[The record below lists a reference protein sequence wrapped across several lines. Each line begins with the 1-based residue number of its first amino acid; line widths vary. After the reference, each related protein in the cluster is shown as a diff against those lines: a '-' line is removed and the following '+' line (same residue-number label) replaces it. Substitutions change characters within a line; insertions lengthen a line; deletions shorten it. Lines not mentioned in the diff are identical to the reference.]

1 MQASINGHHHGSEII
16 CMSDSTFKSAKVVCK
31 MDRQNTLRLLKRA
44 DKMEVPKG
52 VQVRQ
57 GPVTNHVEAANEIS
71 SLVQEIGIP
80 MVTAL
85 LFAGCGWYLVRYI
98 LTSIVAKIT
107 EAQSQTERDILELRT
122 ILIALIDK
130 TTVAQSDLIRL
141 DTMIRVRYGLAPDER
156 RIGRNPD
163 NKVK

>member
-1 MQASINGHHHGSEII
+1 M
-16 CMSDSTFKSAKVVCK
+16 
-31 MDRQNTLRLLKRA
+31 
-44 DKMEVPKG
+44 
-52 VQVRQ
+52 
-57 GPVTNHVEAANEIS
+57 EAANEIS
-71 SLVQEIGIP
+71 TLVQEIGIP

-85 LFAGCGWYLVRYI
+85 LFAAGGWWLIRYI
-98 LTSIVAKIT
+98 LTAIVAKIT
-107 EAQSQTERDILELRT
+107 EAQSQTEADIKDVKS
-122 ILIALIDK
+122 IVIALIDK

>member
-1 MQASINGHHHGSEII
+1 MVAPN
-16 CMSDSTFKSAKVVCK
+16 D
-31 MDRQNTLRLLKRA
+31 
-44 DKMEVPKG
+44 
-52 VQVRQ
+52 
-57 GPVTNHVEAANEIS
+57 IS
-71 SLVQEIGIP
+71 NLVQEIGIP

-85 LFAGCGWYLVRYI
+85 LFAACGWYLVRYI
-98 LTSIVAKIT
+98 LTSIVTKIT
-107 EAQSQTERDILELRT
+107 DQGAQTEADIKQLHS
-122 ILIALIDK
+122 IVVQLIDK